1 MGDYSQ
7 SIIETAKKIYQ
18 MPLLDV
24 DDIPR
29 IDLYMEQVTSF
40 FDEALG
46 DLRRREDDKILTKT
60 MINNYTKYGILE
72 HPNRKKYNKEH
83 LISLV
88 YVALLKQV
96 LTIQDIKTFFDVLP
110 TDSAETKGLSPIYTA
125 FNKMVDDYRGQ
136 YANKVE
142 SMIERIDKNLETVGI
157 EDNDDARM
165 VMMVSLLATEAAA
178 HKLLAGR
185 LLDEYMARREASAE
199 GKDNK

>member
-1 MGDYSQ
+1 MDDYSQ
-7 SIIETAKKIYQ
+7 TIVDTAKKVYE

-40 FDEALG
+40 FDEALS
-46 DLRRREDDKILTKT
+46 DLRRRDDDKILTKT
-60 MINNYTKYGILE
+60 MINNYTKYGILN

-96 LTIQDIKTFFDVLP
+96 LTIQDIKAFFDMMP
-110 TDSAETKGLSPIYTA
+110 ADHSDTKGLSPIYKA
-125 FNKMVDDYRGQ
+125 FNQMVDDYRDQ
-136 YANKVE
+136 YAQKID
-142 SMIERIDKNLETVGI
+142 SLLARIDKNLEKVAI
-157 EDNDDARM
+157 KDNDDARM
-165 VMMVSLLATEAAA
+165 VMMISLLATEAAA

-185 LLDEYMARREASAE
+185 LLDQYMAQREE
-199 GKDNK
+199 KKEKK